1 MSPPGWR
8 PVCPEGLTSS
18 KQHVHNTSTSNTL
31 DHVPGT
37 LSSPQE
43 LRGRYTYKTAIG
55 VPERNARPRGAR
67 AARYE
72 RAAPF
77 TGSVGHDMGRLRRR
91 ESSLW
96 THGRVTRGCR
106 MGAEVPIGVL
116 GARSF
121 TARSYGAGPPLGA
134 HASRPRSGRG
144 RAARRRAPQ
153 RRGRASARSFGQPS
167 SARLERTKN
176 AGGGGSSE
184 RRRALN
190 CRRRR
195 RACHR
200 VGWDGRII
208 AEEGVGRPSWL
219 AAAIALHACQGRFL
233 HREAHG
239 SSCTNLQYPA
249 AAPSRASTDIIEAPA
264 GSSRRV

>member
-1 MSPPGWR
+1 MDSR
-8 PVCPEGLTSS
+8 T
-18 KQHVHNTSTSNTL
+18 
-31 DHVPGT
+31 
-37 LSSPQE
+37 
-43 LRGRYTYKTAIG
+43 RYTRVQNGCRSTYWGTWSAI
-55 VPERNARPRGAR
+55 VHSSLLRRWPAPRSTCQPAQVRARPGSASAGST
-67 AARYE
+67 AARQ
-72 RAAPF
+72 
-77 TGSVGHDMGRLRRR
+77 SLRT
-91 ESSLW
+91 L
-96 THGRVTRGCR
+96 
-106 MGAEVPIGVL
+106 
-116 GARSF
+116 
-121 TARSYGAGPPLGA
+121 
-134 HASRPRSGRG
+134 
-144 RAARRRAPQ
+144 
-153 RRGRASARSFGQPS
+153 FGQPS

-239 SSCTNLQYPA
+239 SSWTNLQHPA